1 MSWFASNLPREKHCF
16 FDASGGFS
24 TGIYQSFNVSISS
37 QDNPQNVRKNLEK
50 AAAYFGLKPENLNML
65 KQGVSAHPEY
75 VSEAKQWQVT
85 ADGAVTDKPDVI
97 LCIRTADC
105 APVLLEDR
113 QNGVIGAAHAGWRG
127 AFAGIIENVVRLM
140 IEKGACLEN
149 IAAAIGPC
157 IGQDS
162 YEVDSNFYR
171 QFLDKNRAFAKYF
184 VDGKRAN
191 FYQFDLEE
199 FCADRLKDCGLCNI
213 SRSGKDTYIL
223 KDEYYSFRRFTHQGI
238 VKKPKCFATELSAI
252 VL

>member
-105 APVLLEDR
+105 APVLLADYA
-113 QNGVIGAAHAGWRG
+113 NGVIGAAYAGWRG
-127 AFAGIIENVVRLM
+127 AFGGIIENTLKLM
-140 IEKGACLEN
+140 LDKGAELKN
-149 IAAAIGPC
+149 IAAAVGPC
-157 IGQDS
+157 IGQKS
-162 YEVDSNFYR
+162 YEVDE
-171 QFLDKNRAFAKYF
+171 
-184 VDGKRAN
+184 V
-191 FYQFDLEE
+191 FYQTIGKPEYFAAGNRGGRWQFNLEQYCVDKLQILGIE
-199 FCADRLKDCGLCNI
+199 NICA
-213 SRSGKDTYIL
+213 SGIDTYD
-223 KDEYYSFRRFTHQGI
+223 KANGYFSFRRNTHLGLISQ
-238 VKKPKCFATELSAI
+238 PKDFPVELSAI